1 MTEGPTLLPAIRS
14 DKRTKEVFVLSLERM
29 SAGSSAGIGRPI
41 DVVDEGLSREWIT
54 PRPCRSELAR
64 EEREYA
70 ALNQTKRVIVHVF
83 REQARSY
90 RGAVTVV
97 VLVIVLVLNQYFSF
111 RYKGL
116 FLPGFQNKP
125 SVSWKPVFNRL
136 KRIFSLLPVFTDVD
150 L

>member
-1 MTEGPTLLPAIRS
+1 M
-14 DKRTKEVFVLSLERM
+14 LSLERM

-54 PRPCRSELAR
+54 PHPCRSELAR

-90 RGAVTVV
+90 RGSHCCCFGNSPCPESVFFIPLQGTILTGLSEQTIGCLEASLQQIEANFQSVTRVH
-97 VLVIVLVLNQYFSF
+97 
-111 RYKGL
+111 
-116 FLPGFQNKP
+116 
-125 SVSWKPVFNRL
+125 
-136 KRIFSLLPVFTDVD
+136 
-150 L
+150 